1 MSSKPSLRPLDFQ
14 PVLYQGQQM
23 WYLRDPLQL
32 SQYQIIMPQALAQML
47 IFCDGAHTPPQI
59 HEAFCQRLGV
69 EVEFEI
75 IADSLA
81 QLDAACLLVNERS
94 QRALQAL
101 RDEYR
106 AQLYRQPALADLS
119 YPGRPEHLTALLHGY
134 SKGDNL
140 NGRQPWRGR
149 GVISPHIDYER
160 GGPVYAR
167 VWQRAREAV
176 LEADLVLIFG
186 TDHSGGFGTFTLTQ
200 QAYATPYGILPSDP
214 NLVDRLA
221 QAIGPEAAFAEEL
234 NHRQEHSVELS
245 AVWLHFIY
253 QQASVAPKPMV
264 PILCGS
270 FQHFVSNGSHPAT
283 DARLTTAIETLQRET
298 AGKKVLA
305 VASVDLAHVG
315 PNFGDDFLMDTS
327 RRVRLKGSD
336 NRLIGAILQGDA
348 AGFYDQI
355 AAVQDRNR
363 ICGFSSIYL
372 MLRYLGSTTG
382 VQIAYEHCAADPQ
395 DTSLVS
401 ICGIL
406 LK

>member
-1 MSSKPSLRPLDFQ
+1 MTDKPSLRPLDIQ
-14 PVLYQGQQM
+14 PVVYQGQQM

-32 SQYQIIMPQALAQML
+32 THYQIIMPQALAQML
-47 IFCDGAHTPPQI
+47 LFCDGAHTPPQI
-59 HEAFCQRLGV
+59 HEAFCQHLGA
-69 EVEFEI
+69 EVEFEV

-94 QRALQAL
+94 QQALQAL

-106 AQLYRQPALADLS
+106 AQPYRRPALADLS
-119 YPGRPEHLTALLHGY
+119 YPGQPENLTALLRRY
-134 SKGDNL
+134 SNGDNL
-140 NGRQPWRGR
+140 NGWRPWRGR
-149 GVISPHIDYER
+149 GIISPHIDYQR

-186 TDHSGGFGTFTLTQ
+186 TDHNGGFGTFTLTQ
-200 QAYATPYGILPSDP
+200 QAYATPYGLLPAEP
-214 NLVDRLA
+214 KVVDSLA

-245 AVWLHFIY
+245 AVWLHYIY
-253 QQASVAPKPMV
+253 RQAGVPPKPMV

-270 FQHFVSNGSHPAT
+270 FHHFVSNGSHPAA
-283 DARLTTAIETLQRET
+283 DARLTTAIATLQRET

-315 PNFGDDFLMDTS
+315 PNFGDNFLMDAS
-327 RRVRLKGSD
+327 RRAQLKGAD
-336 NRLIGAILQGDA
+336 NRLIRAILQGDA

-363 ICGFSSIYL
+363 ICGFSPIYL
-372 MLRYLGSTTG
+372 LLRYLGSTSG
-382 VQIAYEHCAADPQ
+382 VEIAYDQCTADPQ

-401 ICGIL
+401 ICGL
-406 LK
+406 LLE